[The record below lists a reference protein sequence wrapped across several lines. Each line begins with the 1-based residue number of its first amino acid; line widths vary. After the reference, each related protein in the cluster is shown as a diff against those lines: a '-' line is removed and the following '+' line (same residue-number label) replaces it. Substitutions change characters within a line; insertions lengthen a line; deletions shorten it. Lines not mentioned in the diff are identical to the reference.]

1 MTEKDKRTEEIAL
14 LTRILTLAS
23 DEETGAAAD
32 ALFEKFGSFS
42 AIFDARVSDLE
53 KMPAISH
60 STALFIKLMPEITRR
75 CLTDKYPLPKRY
87 DQAGFDS
94 HLTAFYFGRMTE
106 SLLVFAIGA
115 DGKILAQTEL
125 AGQLGNTIV
134 VNLRRLVE
142 FAVNSGAASVILA
155 HNHPGGFAVPSP
167 DDYDA
172 TERLLMSLEAVGVSL
187 TDHLIV
193 ADDDYVS
200 MAQSGSLEYIKR
212 RKTEN

>member
-1 MTEKDKRTEEIAL
+1 MEKDKRIEEIAL

-32 ALFEKFGSFS
+32 AIFEKFGSFS
-42 AIFDARVSDLE
+42 AIFDARISDLQ
-53 KMPAISH
+53 KLPAIGH
-60 STALFIKLMPEITRR
+60 NTALFLKLLPEITRR
-75 CLTDKYPLPKRY
+75 SLIDKYPLPKRY

-94 HLTAFYFGRMTE
+94 YLTAFYFGRMTE
-106 SLLVFAIGA
+106 SLLVFAVGA
-115 DGKILAQTEL
+115 DGKILTHTEL
-125 AGQLGNTIV
+125 VGQPGNTILI
-134 VNLRRLVE
+134 NLRRLVE
-142 FAVNSGAASVILA
+142 FAVNSGAATVILA

-172 TERLLMSLEAVGVSL
+172 TKRLLKALEAVDVSL

-200 MAQSGSLEYIKR
+200 MAQSGSLEYIKQR
-212 RKTEN
+212 NKPRN